1 MNHIPIFSID
11 LYKSQIKHIENI
23 DIYKILTFTVK
34 KHVIVEIIHWYRA
47 NARKGCSKALSK
59 GEVSGTG
66 KKPFAQKGRGV
77 ARQGSLRNPH
87 QRGGGVAFPPKN
99 RVYTYK
105 ISKKKK
111 KAALQSIFITRL
123 QENRIKVVDG
133 INMKEPSS
141 KVLYNLIKSLD
152 LKKVL
157 FIDIQNINLYLSL
170 RNISNVRFS
179 RLDKINTLQL
189 AFYPY
194 IIITKYALSKFILDF
209 FPKLTR

>member
-11 LYKSQIKHIENI
+11 LYRSQIKHIENI
-23 DIYKILTFTVK
+23 DIYKILTFTIK

-47 NARKGCSKALSK
+47 SARKGCSKALSK

-99 RVYTYK
+99 REYTYK
-105 ISKKKK
+105 VNKKKK
-111 KAALQSIFITRL
+111 RLALQSIFITRL
-123 QENRIKVVDG
+123 KENRIRVVDK
-133 INMKEPSS
+133 IDVQTPSS
-141 KVLYNLIKSLD
+141 KVLGDLIKSLS

-157 FIDIQNINLYLSL
+157 FVDIENPNLNLSL
-170 RNISNVRFS
+170 RNISNANFS
-179 RLDKINTLQL
+179 RLDKINTLKIAL
-189 AFYPY
+189 YPH
-194 IIITKYALSKFILDF
+194 IIITKYALSKFILNF
-209 FPKLTR
+209 FSKFTR